1 MGHKLI
7 DQYIRDEYRTSVKAV
22 LDAAL
27 QGQAT
32 DNFTFPLFNKQG
44 ERVEVCRHAPPFAAR
59 RRPPARRRAQPPA

>member
-27 QGQAT
+27 QGQVT
-32 DNFTFPLFNKQG
+32 DDP
-44 ERVEVCRHAPPFAAR
+44 CAHDAP
-59 RRPPARRRAQPPA
+59 